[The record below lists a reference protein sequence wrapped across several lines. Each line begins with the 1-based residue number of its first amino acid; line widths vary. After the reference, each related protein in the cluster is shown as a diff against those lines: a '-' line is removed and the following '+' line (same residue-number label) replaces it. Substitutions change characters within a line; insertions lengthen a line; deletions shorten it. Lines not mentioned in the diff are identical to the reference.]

1 MPHTT
6 RIRVPDDGT
15 PARRRTPRILAIAG
29 VLGLAGAALI
39 GGPAQAAHPEVSL
52 AGSDFEIEDPDV
64 GAGANLKVDDAAPP
78 SLDWANVTEVRQADA
93 LSGTGDDSFG
103 QGSKEDTP
111 VPSPVTGSIPPNKSD
126 LKNFGL
132 YLEETPGGDFLH
144 LFWH

>member
-1 MPHTT
+1 M
-6 RIRVPDDGT
+6 GF
-15 PARRRTPRILAIAG
+15 LAL
-29 VLGLAGAALI
+29 VSTVMI
-39 GGPAQAAHPEVSL
+39 GGPAQAVNPPGIISL
-52 AGSDFEIEDPDV
+52 DGSNFEIDSD
-64 GAGANLKVDDAAPP
+64 ANLVVDNVGWD
-78 SLDWANVTEVRQADA
+78 DWASVDYVVQPDA
-93 LSGTGDDSFG
+93 ESGTGDDSFG